1 MSFSYMASSSARAA
15 RFVSSSTAVPLL
27 VAVGAAAVVA
37 PSPSRPLLLAVP
49 KERLVELRADTA
61 LLMFTLLWG
70 LVGWLVWWVRT
81 G

>member
-1 MSFSYMASSSARAA
+1 MASSSARAA

-27 VAVGAAAVVA
+27 VAAGAAAVVA

-70 LVGWLVWWVRT
+70 LVGWLVWCQV